1 MDMTSEKADIQA
13 FWSDPIVQDYLMVLR
28 DLIAKKSIYAQG
40 IGLLEVAHFLAET
53 FRKAGAQV
61 TLDDSYTAPFVMAE
75 FKSEQADAKTI
86 IFYNHYDTVP
96 ADADQIW
103 TSDPFT
109 MTIRDDIIYG
119 RGVDDDKG
127 HITARLT
134 AMMKVLQEGQGLPV
148 NVIFIMEGA
157 EESASVDLDKYLAK
171 YSAKLSKADLLIWE
185 QGNRN
190 NLGQLE
196 IYGGNKGILTFDAH
210 VKSADLDIHS
220 SYGGVVESS
229 IWYLIQA
236 LNSLR
241 EADGSLLIEGLTDEL
256 LEPNEREMALIQKH
270 AQLSPE
276 KLQAIYGLELP
287 ILVEEREVFLKRFYF
302 EPSIAIEG
310 LWSGYQGSGVKT
322 ILPGQAHAKLEIRL
336 VPNLSPQDVFDKVK
350 KQLVKNGFSQVE
362 LTYTLGEKSYRSDM
376 SHAAIIRVI
385 ELAKAHYEEG
395 VAILPTS
402 AGTGPMHTVFDALGV
417 PIAAFGMGNPNSR
430 DHAGDE
436 NVTVADYYRH
446 VKLIEELIRSYGK

>member
-1 MDMTSEKADIQA
+1 MTSETSVIKA
-13 FWSDPIVQDYLMVLR
+13 FWSDPIVQDYLVVLR

-61 TLDDSYTAPFVMAE
+61 TLDDSYAAPFVMAE
-75 FKSEQADAKTI
+75 FKSDRADAKTL

-96 ADADQIW
+96 ADSDQLW
-103 TSDPFT
+103 TSAPFT
-109 MTIRDDIIYG
+109 LAIRDDVIYG

-134 AMMKVLQEGQGLPV
+134 ALVKVLEAGAGLPV

-171 YSAKLSKADLLIWE
+171 YRDKLAQADLLIWE

-190 NLGQLE
+190 SLGQLE
-196 IYGGNKGILTFDAH
+196 IYGGNKGILTFDAK
-210 VKSADLDIHS
+210 VKSAALDIHS
-220 SYGGVVESS
+220 SYGGVVDSS
-229 IWYLIQA
+229 IWYLMQA

-241 EADGSLLIEGLTDEL
+241 QPDGSLLIEGLTDEL
-256 LEPNEREMALIQKH
+256 LEPNERELALIKEH
-270 AQLSPE
+270 AQLTPE

-287 ILVEEREVFLKRFYF
+287 LLVADREAFLKRFYF
-302 EPSIAIEG
+302 EPSMAIEG
-310 LWSGYQGSGVKT
+310 LWSGYQGRGVKT
-322 ILPGQAHAKLEIRL
+322 ILPAEAQAKLEIRL
-336 VPNLSPQDVFDKVK
+336 VPQLSPQDVFDKVK
-350 KQLVKNGFSQVE
+350 AQLVKNGFEQVE

-376 SHAAIIRVI
+376 SHSAILRVI
-385 ELAKAHYEEG
+385 ELAKSNYEEG
-395 VAILPTS
+395 VAVLPTS
-402 AGTGPMHTVFDALGV
+402 AGTGPMHTVFAALGV

-446 VKLIEELIRSYGK
+446 VKLVEELIKSYGK